1 MDTEI
6 TLDLNKPLFSY
17 SRYEINDHGY
27 GDDFIH
33 RAGDGVNMQVFF
45 DRATGEFVSKG
56 VSISDFTNLIEGE
69 STRDTNAWTRHS
81 LDPKELLPDDISK
94 VEINDGMMAFLK
106 TYRFNVSDEHTGD
119 PIRQEIYDF
128 DFKDTDFYSALY
140 GDVGNWPPAVLRGIV
155 DRFAETGT
163 HGLEFY
169 SEYSLPTGYH
179 EKLFDALKS
188 YFKCTGEDYTT
199 IDETIYMEYLGGADV
214 DGYSL
219 KFSPEAIVS
228 AVENGSRSLEGE
240 LVPLIDYELIGGG
253 ETYEYLPC
261 GCQVDIP
268 MNDSMVAASQ
278 FLRDLQNAG
287 VDIGKLP
294 NLSCDECS
302 QLAAKV
308 IPYAENKAQSAPDR
322 TLGHKRE
329 VNRDVAQRMQTER
342 TTVNQIREADTVGE

>member
-1 MDTEI
+1 
-6 TLDLNKPLFSY
+6 
-17 SRYEINDHGY
+17 
-27 GDDFIH
+27 
-33 RAGDGVNMQVFF
+33 
-45 DRATGEFVSKG
+45 
-56 VSISDFTNLIEGE
+56 
-69 STRDTNAWTRHS
+69 
-81 LDPKELLPDDISK
+81 
-94 VEINDGMMAFLK
+94 MAFLK

-119 PIRQEIYDF
+119 PIRQEVYDF
-128 DFKDTDFYSALY
+128 DFKDADFYSALY

-163 HGLEFY
+163 HVLEFK

-188 YFKCTGEDYTT
+188 YFKCAGEDYTT
-199 IDETIYMEYLGGADV
+199 IDETIYMEYGGGADV

-219 KFSPEAIVS
+219 KFSPEALVS
-228 AVENGSRSLEGE
+228 AVESGSRSLEGE

-278 FLRDLQNAG
+278 FLRNLQNAG

-294 NLSCDECS
+294 NLSCDECR

-308 IPYAENKAQSAPDR
+308 IPYAENKAQPAPDR
-322 TLGHKRE
+322 SLGHKHE
-329 VNRDVAQRMQTER
+329 VNRDAAQRMQTER
-342 TTVNQIREADTVGE
+342 TTVNQIREEDTVGE

>member
-1 MDTEI
+1 MNTEK

-33 RAGDGVNMQVFF
+33 RDGDGVNMQVFF

-56 VSISDFTNLIEGE
+56 VSISDFTNLVEGE

-94 VEINDGMMAFLK
+94 VEINAGIMAFLK
-106 TYRFNVSDEHTGD
+106 TYRFNVSDEQTGD

-140 GDVGNWPPAVLRGIV
+140 GAVGNWPPAVLQGIV
-155 DRFAETGT
+155 DKFAETGT
-163 HGLEFY
+163 HALEFK
-169 SEYSLPTGYH
+169 SEHSLPTGYH

-188 YFKCTGEDYTT
+188 YFKCAGEDYTT
-199 IDETIYMEYLGGADV
+199 IDETVYWGYGGPTDV
-214 DGYSL
+214 VGYSL
-219 KFSPEAIVS
+219 KFSPEALV
-228 AVENGSRSLEGE
+228 AATETGSRSLSGE
-240 LVPLIDYELIGGG
+240 LIPLINYEEIGGG
-253 ETYEYLPC
+253 EEYEYLPC

-268 MNDSMVAASQ
+268 MNDSMIAASQ
-278 FLRDLQNAG
+278 FLRDLQNVG
-287 VDIGKLP
+287 VDISKLP
-294 NLSCDECS
+294 NLSCDECR

-308 IPYAENKAQSAPDR
+308 IPYAEKKAQPAPDR
-322 TLGHKRE
+322 SLGHKHE
-329 VNRDVAQRMQTER
+329 VNRDAAPRMRTER
-342 TTVNQIREADTVGE
+342 TTVNQIREEDTVGE

>member
-1 MDTEI
+1 MDTEK
-6 TLDLNKPLFSY
+6 TLDLNEPLFSY
-17 SRYEINDHGY
+17 SRYERNEYGY
-27 GDDFIH
+27 GDDFVH
-33 RAGDGVNMQVFF
+33 RDGNGVSMQVFF

-56 VSISDFTNLIEGE
+56 VSFSDFTNLVEGE

-119 PIRQEIYDF
+119 SIRLKIYDF

-163 HGLEFY
+163 HVLEFK

-179 EKLFDALKS
+179 EKLFDALNS
-188 YFKCTGEDYTT
+188 YFKSADEGYTT
-199 IDETIYMEYLGGADV
+199 IDETVYWGYDGQADV
-214 DGYSL
+214 VGYSL
-219 KFSPEAIVS
+219 KFSPEALS
-228 AVENGSRSLEGE
+228 TAVESGSRSLSGE
-240 LVPLIDYELIGGG
+240 LVPLINYQLIGGG
-253 ETYEYLPC
+253 EFYEYFPC

-268 MNDSMVAASQ
+268 MNDSFVTASQ

-287 VDIGKLP
+287 VNLGELP

-308 IPYAENKAQSAPDR
+308 IPYAENKEQPAPDR
-322 TLGHKRE
+322 SLGHKHE
-329 VNRDVAQRMQTER
+329 VNRDAAERMRTER
-342 TTVNQIREADTVGE
+342 TAVKQVREEDAIGE